1 MHKQYLQKRLVMSL
15 NSVQNPVT
23 TRHFAAPLIN
33 EMQREDFLALAAA
46 LRQFNAYESDVV
58 MAIESARYVDQ
69 AE

>member
-1 MHKQYLQKRLVMSL
+1 MSL

-23 TRHFAAPLIN
+23 AHHFAAPLIN

-58 MAIESARYVDQ
+58 MAIESSCYVDQ

>member
-1 MHKQYLQKRLVMSL
+1 MSL

-23 TRHFAAPLIN
+23 THHFAAPLIN

-46 LRQFNAYESDVV
+46 LRQFNAYDSDVV